1 MTEGKDR
8 MTPSPPTERPT
19 EQESHLPL
27 EEEPTTTGTLVILM
41 LFMMAL
47 IALWT
52 LMYRMMLE
60 R

>member
-1 MTEGKDR
+1 MTDSTQSDG
-8 MTPSPPTERPT
+8 TPGEVPLPP
-19 EQESHLPL
+19 
-27 EEEPTTTGTLVILM
+27 EEEPRTTGTLVILM